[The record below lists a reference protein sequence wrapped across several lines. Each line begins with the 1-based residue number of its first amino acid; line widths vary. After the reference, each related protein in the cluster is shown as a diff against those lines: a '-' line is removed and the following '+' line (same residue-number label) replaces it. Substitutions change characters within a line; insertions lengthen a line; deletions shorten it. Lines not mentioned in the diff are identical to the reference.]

1 MKGISMDST
10 PLPEIG
16 FIRLPQVLKLIPVS
30 KSNWWAGV
38 KSGRYPK
45 SIKLANGITAWDV
58 NEIRAYIETL
68 KNNRVTTR

>member
-1 MKGISMDST
+1 MKGISMNPT

-16 FIRLPQVLKLIPVS
+16 FIRLPQVLELIPVS

-45 SIKLANGITAWDV
+45 SVKLANGITAWDV
-58 NEIRAYIETL
+58 NDIRTYIQAM
-68 KNNRVTTR
+68 KQSSKR